1 MIKETLTYVDYNG
14 KERTED
20 FYFHLSKAEIL
31 DIETTM
37 PNGSI
42 EEWAKAIF
50 ASREYDKLWELFSS
64 LVKKSYGIKSA
75 DGRRFMKSDEI
86 TKEFSET
93 EAYPELI
100 NKFLTEPDFASNFFN
115 SLVASVDKT
124 AVVPALKL
132 PEK

>member
-42 EEWAKAIF
+42 EEWANAIF
-50 ASREYDKLWELFSS
+50 ATREYDKLWKLFSN
-64 LVKKSYGIKSA
+64 LVKQSYGIKSA
-75 DGRRFMKSDEI
+75 DGRRFMKSEEI
-86 TKEFSET
+86 SKEFSET
-93 EAYPELI
+93 EAYPVLI

-115 SLVASVDKT
+115 SLVTNVEKT
-124 AVVPALKL
+124 ETAPAIKL
-132 PEK
+132 AE